1 MSKRKMCGNRGPSV
15 GPLCHLPTI
24 TPGQGGVEEG
34 PLEAMQ
40 SAVNSQGSCFLS
52 WCHFPVSVR
61 RAVGQRPRPFF
72 IPFVRNENQK
82 HSSAR
87 GSFFPAF
94 LFLLLFLNKNPVRVS
109 HCLRFLTPATAQ
121 SSPAPRPVGSKP
133 GSQLLLFS
141 VVLFHLPGPTPPQ
154 FSDRV
159 QDFVGLFSF
168 LTAVVTQS
176 LSLSKVCDFK
186 QLLLISV

>member
-1 MSKRKMCGNRGPSV
+1 
-15 GPLCHLPTI
+15 
-24 TPGQGGVEEG
+24 
-34 PLEAMQ
+34 MQ

-52 WCHFPVSVR
+52 WCHFPVCVR
-61 RAVGQRPRPFF
+61 RAVGQSPRRFF
-72 IPFVRNENQK
+72 ISSVRNENQK
-82 HSSAR
+82 HSSAK

-94 LFLLLFLNKNPVRVS
+94 LFLLLFLNKNPVRVP
-109 HCLRFLTPATAQ
+109 HCLRFLTLATAQ
-121 SSPAPRPVGSKP
+121 SYPAPGPVGSEP
-133 GSQLLLFS
+133 WSQLLLFS

-159 QDFVGLFSF
+159 QDFLGLFSF
-168 LTAVVTQS
+168 LTAVVAQS

>member
-1 MSKRKMCGNRGPSV
+1 M
-15 GPLCHLPTI
+15 
-24 TPGQGGVEEG
+24 E
-34 PLEAMQ
+34 

-52 WCHFPVSVR
+52 WCHLPVFVR
-61 RAVGQRPRPFF
+61 RAVGQSPRPFF
-72 IPFVRNENQK
+72 TPSVRNENQK
-82 HSSAR
+82 HSSVR

-94 LFLLLFLNKNPVRVS
+94 LFLLLFLNKNQVRVS
-109 HCLRFLTPATAQ
+109 HCLRFLTLATAQ
-121 SSPAPRPVGSKP
+121 SSPAPRPGGSKP
-133 GSQLLLFS
+133 WNQLLLFS

-154 FSDRV
+154 SSDRV

-168 LTAVVTQS
+168 LTAVVAQS